1 MQKVDKEKAEKVLR
15 MANEKPV
22 YQDDTIGAS
31 IDSIL
36 RGSHKTY
43 RYVLVTS
50 LLAKSTNKDIDIL
63 SLQAKDDSAG
73 AYDARSLC
81 HKVIVAQ
88 WKFSGDKHKSLQV
101 DTERTFHQRYPLAM
115 L

>member
-43 RYVLVTS
+43 RYV
-50 LLAKSTNKDIDIL
+50 
-63 SLQAKDDSAG
+63 G
-73 AYDARSLC
+73 AVQIFGVCMR
-81 HKVIVAQ
+81 Q
-88 WKFSGDKHKSLQV
+88 G
-101 DTERTFHQRYPLAM
+101 
-115 L
+115 

>member
-1 MQKVDKEKAEKVLR
+1 MQKVDKDKAEKVLR

-43 RYVLVTS
+43 
-50 LLAKSTNKDIDIL
+50 
-63 SLQAKDDSAG
+63 
-73 AYDARSLC
+73 
-81 HKVIVAQ
+81 
-88 WKFSGDKHKSLQV
+88 
-101 DTERTFHQRYPLAM
+101 
-115 L
+115 